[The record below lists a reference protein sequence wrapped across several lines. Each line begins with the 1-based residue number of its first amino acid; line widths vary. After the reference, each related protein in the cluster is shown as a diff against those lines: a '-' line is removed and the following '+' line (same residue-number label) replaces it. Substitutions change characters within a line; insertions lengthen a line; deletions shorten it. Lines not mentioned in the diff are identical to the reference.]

1 MYPAV
6 HHKYVIS
13 CITQIGFCIPLDTI
27 RNVFFYDSTSLDMKS
42 HEEAAFQIKEKVK
55 DIS

>member
-27 RNVFFYDSTSLDMKS
+27 RNVFFYDSTSLDMES
-42 HEEAAFQIKEKVK
+42 HEEAAFEIKEKVK